1 MKLPEAPSDGV
12 VRLRPLRPDDAAAY
26 VGAFADDPDLARN
39 RGLERVPD
47 EAAFLGWIDVGD
59 DFAELA
65 IVDADDAVLGSVI
78 LYAVDWRHRR
88 AEIGYWLVAG
98 ARGRGLATR
107 ALALAL
113 RWMFDDLGLER
124 AQIVT
129 TPDNAGSLGVARRL
143 GFAEEGLL
151 RGRDIEEG
159 RRIDVVIY
167 GLLREDWRRSRSSSM
182 PSSRI

>member
-26 VGAFADDPDLARN
+26 LGAFADAPDLARD

-47 EAAFLGWIDVGD
+47 EAAFLSWIEAGEE
-59 DFAELA
+59 FAELA
-65 IVDADDAVLGSVI
+65 IADADDALLGSVI
-78 LYAVDWRHRR
+78 LHSVDWRNRR
-88 AEIGYWLVAG
+88 GELGYWIVVG

-107 ALALAL
+107 ALRLAL
-113 RWMFDDLGLER
+113 RWMFQDLGLER
-124 AQIVT
+124 AEIAT

-151 RGRDIEEG
+151 RGRDVEEG
-159 RRIDVVIY
+159 RRVDVVIL
-167 GLLREDWRRSRSSSM
+167 GLLRSDFE
-182 PSSRI
+182 P